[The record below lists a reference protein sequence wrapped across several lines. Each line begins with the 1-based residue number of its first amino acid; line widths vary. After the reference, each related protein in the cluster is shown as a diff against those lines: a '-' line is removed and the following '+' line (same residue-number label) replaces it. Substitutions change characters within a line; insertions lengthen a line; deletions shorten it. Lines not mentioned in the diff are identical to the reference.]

1 MPAQSTAKYAIFAYG
16 PALARVAQ
24 RMAGA
29 RFSRPSDP
37 RGKPF
42 DIAPLAPLR
51 QPPNLSCAP
60 AGFDK
65 GVERYDLRA
74 LSAMKAI
81 TPGAA
86 AV

>member
-42 DIAPLAPLR
+42 DIAPLSPLR
-51 QPPNLSCAP
+51 QPPNLSCA
-60 AGFDK
+60 ACTAK
-65 GVERYDLRA
+65 GVERYDLLA

>member
-1 MPAQSTAKYAIFAYG
+1 MARRSRESRSAWGTRVFRAHRIDAAK
-16 PALARVAQ
+16 V
-24 RMAGA
+24 
-29 RFSRPSDP
+29 
-37 RGKPF
+37 F

-51 QPPNLSCAP
+51 QRPNLSCAP

-86 AV
+86 DV